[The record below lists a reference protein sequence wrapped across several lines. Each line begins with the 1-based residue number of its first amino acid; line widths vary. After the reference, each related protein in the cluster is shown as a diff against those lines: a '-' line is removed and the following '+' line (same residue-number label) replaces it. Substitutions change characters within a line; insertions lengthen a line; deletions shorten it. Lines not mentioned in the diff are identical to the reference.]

1 MNVAIPTRHPDRPRA
16 VPGGIRLSASLLGLG
31 LPTSEQW
38 RNLGEHLTVGDEPM
52 DRLVEWMFAEG
63 IDRTRPM
70 FDRAL
75 AHGIDSVPDAP
86 EPLRAFFVRIEAVP
100 DWVDADLLRRG
111 QRALRAGG
119 ADGMYVARDVS
130 LLGGYQFSGFNKTLL
145 RTGALEKG
153 SNTRFAETNQWALD
167 VIADGELIPHGVGY
181 RSTIRVRLIH
191 AIVRRHVSAM
201 TDWRADEWG
210 LPINQTD
217 MAATLVG
224 ALIAP
229 PLGAMGMGLLTAP
242 ADLDAIAHVTRYVG
256 WLIGVE
262 DEWLPH
268 SFRDG
273 IRVLYHTVTALSNP
287 DESSKQLAMPMVN
300 DPLKWHYRT
309 IPGLRRRIARL
320 QHLSITSGY
329 LGPRAMR
336 TLGLPAYVPP
346 WYPLMRIPI
355 NLTRSVA
362 ALCLPGGRDRAAVR
376 GARQQ
381 KAFLRTIIGDGEAK
395 IGNSAAHVSSAA

>member
-52 DRLVEWMFAEG
+52 DRMVEWMFAEG

-167 VIADGELIPHGVGY
+167 VIADDELIPHGIGY
-181 RSTIRVRLIH
+181 QSTIRVRLIH
-191 AIVRRHVSAM
+191 AFVRRHVSAM
-201 TDWRADEWG
+201 ADWRADEWG
-210 LPINQTD
+210 LPVNQTD

-256 WLIGVE
+256 WLIGVD

>member
-181 RSTIRVRLIH
+181 QSTIRVRLIH
-191 AIVRRHVSAM
+191 AFVRRHVSAM
-201 TDWRADEWG
+201 ADWRADEWG
-210 LPINQTD
+210 LPVNQTD

-287 DESSKQLAMPMVN
+287 DESSKQLAVPMVN

>member
-52 DRLVEWMFAEG
+52 DRLVQWMFAEG

-181 RSTIRVRLIH
+181 QSTIRVRLIH
-191 AIVRRHVSAM
+191 AFVRRHVSAM
-201 TDWRADEWG
+201 ADWRADEWG
-210 LPINQTD
+210 LPVNQTD

-256 WLIGVE
+256 WLIGVD